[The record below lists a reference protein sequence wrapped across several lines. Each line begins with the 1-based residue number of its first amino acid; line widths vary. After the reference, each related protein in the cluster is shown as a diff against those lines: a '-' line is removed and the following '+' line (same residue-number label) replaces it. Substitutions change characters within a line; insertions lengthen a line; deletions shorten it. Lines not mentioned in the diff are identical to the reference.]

1 MTFGGNNSA
10 AVINMNG
17 LAIPW
22 VNKVRYLGVHFF
34 FNTEKTALAQGRIQD
49 LGVGEGSSHGLGNE
63 SPL

>member
-22 VNKVRYLGVHFF
+22 VNKVKYLGVH
-34 FNTEKTALAQGRIQD
+34 
-49 LGVGEGSSHGLGNE
+49 
-63 SPL
+63 